1 MLPEGSIIGS
11 FPVLAFPKCCP
22 YLVATSRSSVPLRRL
37 DQLLSACGYCSR
49 SEAKA
54 WVRAGRITAGGEV
67 VRRSDDKVAAPDVLI
82 DGEPVEC
89 PDGLLAVFHKPLG
102 CVCSRDEREGQS
114 VFDLLPARWS
124 RRNPPVSSVGRLDRD
139 TTGLLLITDQ
149 GDLLHRLTSP
159 RHKVPKTYEVT
170 FDGRPPA
177 DWIERFASGEL
188 LLEGES
194 EPCLP
199 ATLELTG
206 EGKARLELTEGR
218 FHQVR
223 RMFASQGL
231 LVTALHR
238 SRFGEFTL
246 DGLAQGEWRLLP
258 LAEH

>member
-1 MLPEGSIIGS
+1 M
-11 FPVLAFPKCCP
+11 
-22 YLVATSRSSVPLRRL
+22 ATSRSSIPLRRL

-54 WVRAGRITAGGEV
+54 WVRAGRITAGGAV
-67 VRRSDDKVAAPDVLI
+67 VRRSDEKVAAPDILI

-124 RRNPPVSSVGRLDRD
+124 QRNPPVSSVGRLDRD

-159 RHKVPKTYEVT
+159 KHKVPKVYEVT
-170 FDGRPPA
+170 FDGRVPTGLV
-177 DWIERFASGEL
+177 ERFAAGDL

-199 ATLELTG
+199 AQLQLLG
-206 EGKARLELTEGR
+206 DGQARLELTEGR

-238 SRFGEFTL
+238 SRFGEFSL
-246 DGLAQGEWRLLP
+246 DGLAPGEWRLLP
-258 LAEH
+258 LPER